1 MLAETIKILFTRHGI
16 PFDDVDLANDKID
29 SIVFDNPSVLFPQS
43 RKNGIYE
50 IDWTNSI
57 LYVRE
62 HRKDVLF
69 DDHDSV
75 EMALEFDNI
84 QRILFKLNEV
94 DYKNISNPGEAK
106 VAVIAAVNAYEYTL
120 AEFNLE
126 LQEELRVNYTMAC
139 VDEVKRI
146 SVLNSNMQL
155 VITGASDKVMKE
167 LADDM
172 LVISDDMFAD
182 IQAKILIVK
191 KQVIDDIDN
200 IMMNFDSV
208 TLLALIK
215 DSISQ
220 KINKDTVD
228 KIFLD
233 NSIVIADYIRHA
245 LHVMLND
252 IMIKDKH
259 ESGLEAEVN
268 IQFTSNAHVNAE
280 MTYAVTVPTP

>member
-69 DDHDSV
+69 DDHDSI